1 MTAISMQ
8 RFLGVAPK
16 LSGELL
22 PDSAA
27 QVATNVKLYSGD
39 LLPYNDSSVLES
51 LSKTGTLKTLFALRD
66 PSDNVTPV
74 FLSFTSVV
82 DFVTITDSNDDEQRF
97 YYTGDG
103 VPKVSTYKLAT
114 NDGGTKPY
122 PVSNGFYELGL
133 PLPAIKLTTDITGF
147 TSATSSAFERDSGNT
162 AIITTAAAH
171 GFRAGQV
178 VTVRD
183 FSTSPS
189 DELNVT
195 NTRIT
200 VISTTKFEY
209 FNAGPVVSETANTE
223 AHIDLAGGTVTR
235 DYVYTW
241 YTPWD
246 EESIAAAPS
255 DTLFMKEGQQV
266 TLLSIPSAPPSGDFN
281 ITAMRVYRTLSSIS
295 GTDFFQ
301 LSTLYFPRTT
311 TFVSRASNVS
321 TVSLDKEHSLIV
333 GDRFK
338 LSSCSDAT
346 FDIIDGIVTVID
358 DADTFSYAQTAS
370 NVTLKAETAGQFYH
384 DSSEIPD
391 DDPPMY
397 WGDVIGTS
405 LRERTSNV
413 STMTTAVDHD
423 LLTNQFVAIA
433 GMTDS
438 SFNETSVKI
447 TVTGD
452 TTFTYANTGS
462 NAGSASDTG
471 GTVTNDS
478 FLDNFDFLNL
488 TSLLLSDDFDQPDPT
503 MQGIVLVQ
511 NNIVAG
517 FFGNQL
523 AFAEPSKPHAW
534 PLTLRRTLEHDIVAL
549 ASANGV
555 LLVLTKEFA
564 YRVSG
569 ADPATVSIARIEEP
583 WPCLTKRS
591 VVNMGY
597 GVLFATHGGIAL
609 WSSTTGMT
617 LATRLLYDWD
627 IWDVDFD
634 PETIIATYYNDKY
647 FAAHSGGAFVFE
659 RDEKVGG
666 FFVNISDTYTAAW
679 LDSVDDSFYYIRDTT
694 GDVYKWDDS
703 TQPLLDMEWK
713 SKVIVTKDFINLG
726 AARVIADFTTPSS
739 EVLAVINFNASV
751 GTFNTA
757 VWIVSAQLGTM
768 NGPTD
773 YVDTVDINNDGSIN
787 SGDFLIPGTGTIN
800 GDKLTKNLRVV
811 STSGSI
817 VFKLYRD
824 KTLVHTSTV
833 ISTLPFR
840 LPSGYKSDTFEF
852 SVAGG
857 ARVRAI
863 HVGETVYGL
872 RMVPQQPGKSTG
884 A

>member
-1 MTAISMQ
+1 
-8 RFLGVAPK
+8 
-16 LSGELL
+16 
-22 PDSAA
+22 
-27 QVATNVKLYSGD
+27 
-39 LLPYNDSSVLES
+39 
-51 LSKTGTLKTLFALRD
+51 
-66 PSDNVTPV
+66 
-74 FLSFTSVV
+74 
-82 DFVTITDSNDDEQRF
+82 
-97 YYTGDG
+97 
-103 VPKVSTYKLAT
+103 
-114 NDGGTKPY
+114 
-122 PVSNGFYELGL
+122 
-133 PLPAIKLTTDITGF
+133 
-147 TSATSSAFERDSGNT
+147 
-162 AIITTAAAH
+162 
-171 GFRAGQV
+171 
-178 VTVRD
+178 
-183 FSTSPS
+183 
-189 DELNVT
+189 
-195 NTRIT
+195 
-200 VISTTKFEY
+200 
-209 FNAGPVVSETANTE
+209 
-223 AHIDLAGGTVTR
+223 
-235 DYVYTW
+235 
-241 YTPWD
+241 
-246 EESIAAAPS
+246 
-255 DTLFMKEGQQV
+255 
-266 TLLSIPSAPPSGDFN
+266 
-281 ITAMRVYRTLSSIS
+281 
-295 GTDFFQ
+295 
-301 LSTLYFPRTT
+301 
-311 TFVSRASNVS
+311 VSRASNVS

-346 FDIIDGIVTVID
+346 FNIIDGIITVID

-447 TVTGD
+447 TVTGN

-488 TSLLLSDDFDQPDPT
+488 VSLLLSDDFDQPDPT
-503 MQGIVLVQ
+503 MQGIVLGQ

-523 AFAEPSKPHAW
+523 AFAEPFKPHAW
-534 PLTLRRTLEHDIVAL
+534 PLALRRTFEYDIVAL
-549 ASANGV
+549 ASVGGT

-569 ADPATVSIARIEEP
+569 SDPATVSIARIDNP
-583 WPCLTKRS
+583 WPCLAKRS

-609 WSSTTGMT
+609 WSATTGMT
-617 LATRLLYDWD
+617 LATQFLYDWD

-739 EVLAVINFNASV
+739 EVLAIINFNASV

-824 KTLVHTSTV
+824 KTLIHTSTV

-863 HVGETVYGL
+863 HIGETVYGL
-872 RMVPQQPGKSTG
+872 RMVPQQSGKGTG